1 MWRKMVAQIGLKKR
15 GLKKRGSITSGYKT
29 CFWFDKMW
37 FHDNGFVKM
46 WFQKSW
52 VDSTWLTWFE
62 KCVSISMMFEKMIS
76 RTHAGKHVQF
86 FSSCSHQKQHPD
98 SKTKRFAILSKVFK
112 PHGPI
117 SFRQLSKKDKFENES
132 RPKSCRPY
140 QPTLGLQKF
149 IHEIAAPQAN
159 DSNNGI

>member
-86 FSSCSHQKQHPD
+86 FHHAPTKSNIQIPKPNGLRFSLRFSNHMVQFPSGSCQKKTS
-98 SKTKRFAILSKVFK
+98 SKTSQ
-112 PHGPI
+112 GPNHVAHT
-117 SFRQLSKKDKFENES
+117 S
-132 RPKSCRPY
+132 
-140 QPTLGLQKF
+140 QP
-149 IHEIAAPQAN
+149 
-159 DSNNGI
+159 